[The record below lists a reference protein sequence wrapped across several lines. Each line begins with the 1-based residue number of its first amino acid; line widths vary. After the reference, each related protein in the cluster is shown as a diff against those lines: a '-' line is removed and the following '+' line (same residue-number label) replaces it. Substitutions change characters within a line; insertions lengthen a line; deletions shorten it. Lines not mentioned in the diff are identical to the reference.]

1 VNYVLWMIFSKN
13 GYLRSMKLKSI
24 YLRILAIGLVLIM
37 TLELHAQQNC
47 DSLKREVP
55 AFCKL
60 LDDDA
65 RMEFPK
71 DYAKIAACMEIDS
84 VTEMLLGYDMVKM
97 KALQL
102 QKEKSRLFTYGD
114 WMDMVVELKTGKEY
128 RNAVQMME
136 LIQHRIN
143 RADWNQLLKLMKEG
157 VLPSHLEALEL
168 DKVEKMLFDPKN
180 KSKKFIEVMEHIK

>member
-1 VNYVLWMIFSKN
+1 
-13 GYLRSMKLKSI
+13 
-24 YLRILAIGLVLIM
+24 
-37 TLELHAQQNC
+37 
-47 DSLKREVP
+47 
-55 AFCKL
+55 
-60 LDDDA
+60 
-65 RMEFPK
+65 
-71 DYAKIAACMEIDS
+71 
-84 VTEMLLGYDMVKM
+84 
-97 KALQL
+97 
-102 QKEKSRLFTYGD
+102 
-114 WMDMVVELKTGKEY
+114 MDMVVELKTGKEY

>member
-1 VNYVLWMIFSKN
+1 M
-13 GYLRSMKLKSI
+13 
-24 YLRILAIGLVLIM
+24 LAIGLVLIM
-37 TLELHAQQNC
+37 TMELHAQQYC
-47 DSLKREVP
+47 DSLKKEIP

-65 RMEFPK
+65 RVEFPK

-102 QKEKSRLFTYGD
+102 QKVKSRLFTYGD
-114 WMDMVVELKTGKEY
+114 WLDMVVELKTSKEY

-136 LIQHRIN
+136 LVQNKIN
-143 RADWNQLLKLMKEG
+143 RADWDQLLKLMKESM
-157 VLPSHLEALEL
+157 LPIHLEALEL
-168 DKVEKMLFDPKN
+168 DRVEKMLFDPKN
-180 KSKKFIEVMEHIK
+180 KGKKFIDVMEHIK

>member
-1 VNYVLWMIFSKN
+1 
-13 GYLRSMKLKSI
+13 MKLKSI

-47 DSLKREVP
+47 DSLKGEVP
-55 AFCKL
+55 AFCRL

-65 RMEFPK
+65 RREFPK
-71 DYAKIAACMEIDS
+71 DYAKIATCMEIDS
-84 VTEMLLGYDMVKM
+84 VTEMLLGYDIVKM

-114 WMDMVVELKTGKEY
+114 WIDMVVELKTSKEY

-136 LIQHRIN
+136 LVQHRIN
-143 RADWNQLLKLMKEG
+143 RADWEQLRKLMKESL
-157 VLPSHLEALEL
+157 LPDHLEALEL

-180 KSKKFIEVMEHIK
+180 MGKKFIEVMELIK

>member
-1 VNYVLWMIFSKN
+1 
-13 GYLRSMKLKSI
+13 MKLKSI
-24 YLRILAIGLVLIM
+24 YLRILAIALVLMM
-37 TLELHAQQNC
+37 TTELQAQQDC
-47 DSLKREVP
+47 DSLKKEVP

-65 RMEFPK
+65 RVEFPK
-71 DYAKIAACMEIDS
+71 DYKKIAACMEIDS

-102 QKEKSRLFTYGD
+102 QRKKNRVFTYGD
-114 WMDMVVELKTGKEY
+114 WMNMVVELKAGKEY
-128 RNAVQMME
+128 RNAAQMMQ

-143 RADWNQLLKLMKEG
+143 RTDWAQLLRLMKESM
-157 VLPSHLEALEL
+157 LPGHLEALEL

-180 KSKKFIEVMEHIK
+180 KGRKFIEVMEHIK